1 MFENDEVR
9 GLQIIIGNTGRTNIA
24 DAIIQWRAWALFWLQ
39 LIAFLLPDM
48 DSVAERKGKPIS
60 KY

>member
-1 MFENDEVR
+1 MMKR
-9 GLQIIIGNTGRTNIA
+9 GVHKLSLVTQEELNIA

-39 LIAFLLPDM
+39 LVAFLLPDM

-60 KY
+60 EY